1 MLYYSVHMCTE
12 KSNVPQKRF
21 VQLAR
26 LREVIFHT
34 TDLANLWDI
43 RNPNTLYTTLKRYV
57 KSGLIF
63 RIRKGMYSLIP
74 LEELDPLLLGVKTIH
89 SYAYISTE
97 TILFGEGIIN
107 QRPGSITIVSSHSMK
122 FQVYDNY
129 YISRQLNDRYLFNSE
144 GIEKR
149 GQILTAS
156 VERSAADLLYFNPKT
171 YFDTPKLI
179 NWDRVNEIQECL
191 GYKKESTRG
200 IPYGPA

>member
-1 MLYYSVHMCTE
+1 MGTE
-12 KSNVPQKRF
+12 KTNVSQRRF

-26 LREVIFHT
+26 LGEIIFHT

-74 LEELDPLLLGVKTIH
+74 LEELDPILLGVKTIH
-89 SYAYISTE
+89 RYAYISTE
-97 TILFGEGIIN
+97 TVLFGEGIIN

-144 GIEKR
+144 GIKKR

-156 VERSAADLLYFNPKT
+156 VERATADLLYFNPKT
-171 YFDTPKLI
+171 YFDTTELI
-179 NWDRVNEIQECL
+179 N
-191 GYKKESTRG
+191 
-200 IPYGPA
+200 